1 MASMALPGFPFER
14 RCQLRAPSLL
24 DQTDPA
30 TTAYRRS
37 GLLKAPA
44 AHRHDPLQAHA
55 RRSSRTPPVVA
66 PVEPGSARQVDGSW
80 HRASYQRTCGE
91 APAGAGPAASG
102 SRRRGRG
109 SKSPPR
115 VRVDR
120 QRRMPRRMPGPSGSP
135 APRRPSRARRFA
147 SATTRCQSRAKVIRI
162 ARVDRQRERTAR
174 KDARVDGRP
183 RAAGVMSTKDPSE
196 GVGVMAGACRGNR
209 GEAAQARSTRDAFAT
224 A

>member
-1 MASMALPGFPFER
+1 MSRGRACPPRAIPHLADRSGSLPGGHRPERVGAAGSTPMASMALPGFPFER

-37 GLLKAPA
+37 GLPESASSASTRSASSARPTFVQ
-44 AHRHDPLQAHA
+44 DSPS
-55 RRSSRTPPVVA
+55 RRSGRARLGPPSRRILA
-66 PVEPGSARQVDGSW
+66 PRQLPAHVPGRRP
-80 HRASYQRTCGE
+80 RAL
-91 APAGAGPAASG
+91 GPAASG

-147 SATTRCQSRAKVIRI
+147 SATTRCQSRAKGDS
-162 ARVDRQRERTAR
+162 DR
-174 KDARVDGRP
+174 
-183 RAAGVMSTKDPSE
+183 AG
-196 GVGVMAGACRGNR
+196 
-209 GEAAQARSTRDAFAT
+209 
-224 A
+224 